1 MPLAGWTQPISCF
14 QVPPGL
20 VAWWPLDDA
29 TNQTVVLDNFSTH
42 HGTPR
47 DSNNNTIP
55 VGIPTLWQLPD
66 PAVFNGTLLPVVVD
80 PATSPPRG
88 AFFYSDT
95 YVEVP
100 HHANLNI
107 GTNGLTIVLWVWP
120 SLGSGDP
127 QPLVEKYDLTTT
139 DGYSVYL
146 DPLGPTSFVVRMNLN
161 GTVVTGPTISTSMTP
176 SDWWFVVARV
186 TPGGAVTLG
195 ACDMAGNCTNIS
207 AVTVPNFLTANT
219 APLWLGRSVVASP
232 TGMDL
237 RAIRLGMDEV
247 ELFGRALSQ
256 AEVQT
261 IYAAEVTGLRKCTP
275 APGSG
280 QLCVR
285 KFHDLDADGTPD
297 PNEPSL
303 PGWQFVVTDAA
314 SNVVGVVTSTLSGT
328 VPGCLTLPPGTYVI
342 TETLLPGWTNTT
354 PLSQTVSLQPG
365 QTTNLVFGNVGCLV
379 PPVGLVAWYP
389 LDEPAGA
396 TAVQDIAP
404 APFST
409 VNDTGTTQPGPIGG
423 SGPTPVP
430 GKVGSGALYFFGP
443 HIQVPHSPDLAFAG
457 DFSIDAWIR
466 VVDCGH
472 GQPPGGVWAPIVDKW
487 DPATQTGIA
496 FFVDQPAP
504 ATGVLKLQWNN
515 LVFTSTGTLPASAN
529 PPANVGPW
537 VHVAVTVD
545 ATSGQGVFYINGTA
559 AGTFTVPA
567 GSAANTLPML
577 IGETRLPGGRCEIAI
592 DELEL
597 FDRVLSS
604 QEVLALYASDS
615 AGKCRPTPKPDAQ
628 ICVDKFLDLNAN
640 GTWDPNEPPLSGW
653 QFVVT
658 DAASNVVGVVTSTPP
673 GTVPG
678 CLTLPAGSYTVTE
691 TLQPGWTNTTPLS
704 QTVTLQPGQTT
715 NLVFGNM
722 GCFQPPPGLV
732 AWWPLDDAINQT
744 VVQEWIG
751 GLNGTPRNSANVT
764 IPVGIPTLWQL
775 PDPGVFGGTLLPVVV
790 DPSTTPPRGAFFYSD
805 TFVEVPHHANLNIG
819 TNGATIVLWV
829 WPTLGTGGPQPLV
842 EKFDAASTNG
852 YAVWLDNLGSGTFG
866 LRLNLNGTLVT
877 GPSFSVSM
885 QPSDWRFIVVR
896 VAPGGAVVL
905 GACDMVGNCTNSAA
919 VTVAN
924 YLTTNTAPFW
934 LARSDVASPAGTVR
948 AIRVG
953 MDEVEMFNRA
963 LSQSELQTIY
973 TSELAGLRKCA
984 PPTGVAELCIA
995 KFHDYDGDG
1004 IQDPN
1009 EPGLAGWSFLLNPA
1023 PPGLGT
1029 NVVTTGPGGL
1039 VCIPVLAPFT
1049 YSIAEMIQ
1057 SGWTNTTPGTQTIT
1071 TAPGQATN
1079 VVFGNMQTPTG
1090 MAELCIFKFHDYDG
1104 DGVQD
1109 PNEPGLAG
1117 WQFVVNPA
1125 PLSTGTNVVT
1135 TLAGGAI
1142 CMGVSAPGVY
1152 TITEI
1157 AQSGWTNTTAT
1168 NLTIAVSPGQLTN
1181 LYFGNALTSGPA
1193 RICVLKYHD
1202 WNLNGVHDPG
1212 EPVLPGWTILIKDPL
1227 GNTNQ
1232 VVITSTNF
1240 VCVTVP
1246 APAVYHVS
1254 EVLPPPIGPWVPWTP
1269 TSPASGTY
1277 SNVTVAPGQTVN
1289 LLFGNRK
1296 NIKWWPPVVNPSPLR
1311 LILRASVEPGES
1323 YQLEYR
1329 ESLDPDAPWIPVGEP
1344 VLASEP
1350 EVVFEVAIPAAQRQG
1365 YYRVKEMLKG
1375 NPD

>member
-1 MPLAGWTQPISCF
+1 MTIYMSNQPHFCTRGTPGFVPAVPEFRNPSRTTRILGLCLVGLLPLAGWTQPISCF

-303 PGWQFVVTDAA
+303 P
-314 SNVVGVVTSTLSGT
+314 
-328 VPGCLTLPPGTYVI
+328 
-342 TETLLPGWTNTT
+342 
-354 PLSQTVSLQPG
+354 
-365 QTTNLVFGNVGCLV
+365 
-379 PPVGLVAWYP
+379 
-389 LDEPAGA
+389 
-396 TAVQDIAP
+396 
-404 APFST
+404 
-409 VNDTGTTQPGPIGG
+409 
-423 SGPTPVP
+423 
-430 GKVGSGALYFFGP
+430 
-443 HIQVPHSPDLAFAG
+443 
-457 DFSIDAWIR
+457 
-466 VVDCGH
+466 
-472 GQPPGGVWAPIVDKW
+472 
-487 DPATQTGIA
+487 
-496 FFVDQPAP
+496 
-504 ATGVLKLQWNN
+504 
-515 LVFTSTGTLPASAN
+515 
-529 PPANVGPW
+529 
-537 VHVAVTVD
+537 
-545 ATSGQGVFYINGTA
+545 
-559 AGTFTVPA
+559 
-567 GSAANTLPML
+567 
-577 IGETRLPGGRCEIAI
+577 
-592 DELEL
+592 
-597 FDRVLSS
+597 
-604 QEVLALYASDS
+604 
-615 AGKCRPTPKPDAQ
+615 
-628 ICVDKFLDLNAN
+628 
-640 GTWDPNEPPLSGW
+640 GW